1 MNPAGPNRRVRPAVL
16 ILAIVC
22 LLLGACAVESPTVV
36 PTPTPT
42 ATETA
47 TDYHAF
53 SPPKEIGPGFL
64 AGMSLD
70 GSAAYVADTDDA
82 FPQPGCEGQP
92 ESVLFRLP
100 LSGGARELLGDGKTP
115 LKGNLVR
122 GQDGRIA
129 LVDLCEGFFQGL
141 AVGKE
146 SPDGHLTEVKEVML
160 PRREGEGPPAPF
172 SFSWTPDGSSLL
184 AAINDPDGP
193 DGGPSRLVSI
203 NPDTGAITELFTGE
217 GGSGVFQFAQLEGG
231 AYVVAS
237 NRVVTFRDGEGRI
250 TSSFPGN
257 GFEVFPDF
265 KHVVV
270 YGETVGVATEGS
282 EVVEILVP
290 VKPDHEIS
298 SASVSPDGKAAA
310 FNRYA
315 LQTSDVEIGM
325 VTVEDSKR
333 SPVVAGTSYGSA
345 MFSGDG
351 RALGFNEFASGPDFS
366 VRVLLVQ
373 LGG

>member
-1 MNPAGPNRRVRPAVL
+1 M
-16 ILAIVC
+16 
-22 LLLGACAVESPTVV
+22 
-36 PTPTPT
+36 
-42 ATETA
+42 
-47 TDYHAF
+47 
-53 SPPKEIGPGFL
+53 
-64 AGMSLD
+64 
-70 GSAAYVADTDDA
+70 
-82 FPQPGCEGQP
+82 
-92 ESVLFRLP
+92 
-100 LSGGARELLGDGKTP
+100 
-115 LKGNLVR
+115 
-122 GQDGRIA
+122 
-129 LVDLCEGFFQGL
+129 
-141 AVGKE
+141 
-146 SPDGHLTEVKEVML
+146 LT
-160 PRREGEGPPAPF
+160 RREGEGPPAPF
-172 SFSWTPDGSSLL
+172 SFSWTLDGSSLL
-184 AAINDPDGP
+184 AAINDPDAP

-231 AYVVAS
+231 TYVVAS

-270 YGETVGVATEGS
+270 YGETVGVANEGS
-282 EVVEILVP
+282 KVVEILVP

-298 SASVSPDGKAAA
+298 SASVSPDGKAVA

-333 SPVVAGTSYGSA
+333 SSVVAGTSYGSA

-351 RALGFNEFASGPDFS
+351 RALGFNEFVSGPDFS
-366 VRVLLVQ
+366 FRVLLVQ

>member
-1 MNPAGPNRRVRPAVL
+1 MNFLEAALTRQRVRL
-16 ILAIVC
+16 ILSTC
-22 LLLGACAVESPTVV
+22 LLLGACAVESPVV
-36 PTPTPT
+36 PATPSPT
-42 ATETA
+42 GEPR
-47 TDYHAF
+47 DYHAF
-53 SPPKEIGPGFL
+53 SSPKEVGPGFL

-100 LSGGARELLGDGKTP
+100 LSGGARELQGDGKTP

-122 GQDGRIA
+122 GPDGRIA

-160 PRREGEGPPAPF
+160 TRREGEGPPAPF
-172 SFSWTPDGSSLL
+172 SFSWTLDGSSLL
-184 AAINDPDGP
+184 AAINDPDAP

-231 AYVVAS
+231 TYVMSS
-237 NRVVTFRDGEGRI
+237 NRLVSFRDEEGGI
-250 TSSFPGN
+250 VAGFPGN
-257 GFEVFPDF
+257 GFEIFSDNKRVAI
-265 KHVVV
+265 
-270 YGETVGVATEGS
+270 YGETLAVATEGS
-282 EVVEILVP
+282 KVIEALVP
-290 VKPDHEIS
+290 NRPDYEIS
-298 SASVSPDGKAAA
+298 SASVSPDGKAVS

-315 LQTSDVEIGM
+315 LQTSDVEIGV

-333 SPVVAGTSYGSA
+333 SSVVAGTSYGSA

-351 RALGFNEFASGPDFS
+351 KALGFNEFVSGPDFS